1 MANEKN
7 LKPQAHTLTVEEQSK
22 GGQKSGESR
31 RNKKAMREILAE
43 ILDSPATSNPQFA
56 KLAAKMGIEG
66 DKSVKD
72 MFALV
77 CLINSFKEGNLADL
91 ERAVKL
97 LGEDKQNENED
108 VIAKLDAVL
117 GKVDDLAK

>member
-7 LKPQAHTLTVEEQSK
+7 LIPQAHTLTVEEQSK
-22 GGQKSGESR
+22 GGIASGESR

>member
-1 MANEKN
+1 M
-7 LKPQAHTLTVEEQSK
+7 KPSEYKLSQEEAKK
-22 GGQKSGESR
+22 GGIASGKAR
-31 RNKKAMREILAE
+31 REKKAMREILAE

-108 VIAKLDAVL
+108 VIAKLDAVI